1 MWIIATVWITDKKLM
16 DVLVIIILA
25 IAIYVYKTGKTSD
38 QEILDE
44 LNGKVENVIQKCN
57 GLAEFPEDDELEEE
71 LNEVQNRKRRR
82 IVVG

>member
-1 MWIIATVWITDKKLM
+1 
-16 DVLVIIILA
+16 
-25 IAIYVYKTGKTSD
+25 
-38 QEILDE
+38 
-44 LNGKVENVIQKCN
+44 VIQKCN

>member
-1 MWIIATVWITDKKLM
+1 M
-16 DVLVIIILA
+16 DYWQEIDGCFSNYNPGNCYLF
-25 IAIYVYKTGKTSD
+25 YKTGKTSD

>member
-1 MWIIATVWITDKKLM
+1 M

-57 GLAEFPEDDELEEE
+57 GLAEFPEDD
-71 LNEVQNRKRRR
+71 V
-82 IVVG
+82 